1 MCVFICVSVCDKSLW
16 HEQTKKKNK
25 QTKAKKQRKVFSFYK
40 EKEIS
45 WERMFPLKYVE
56 RREYSHLAGA
66 SVASLEVFVSF

>member
-1 MCVFICVSVCDKSLW
+1 MCLYVLVSVTSHCDMNRL
-16 HEQTKKKNK
+16 KKKNK